1 MKNVIFL
8 NSLLF
13 SVLLFS
19 GLCTLM
25 SCNAEKEMAN
35 KIQYTNADGETYV
48 QLAVPGQA
56 LIMFADGISGS
67 LQREIIEK
75 CGGEVLEYF
84 PSLDSYLVNTGS
96 GHEMDFIYG
105 ARSYSE
111 VEDVQL
117 NNILQSMSVDMYI
130 MDDFSNWDVENNKRG
145 LCSTH
150 GDYCCYAAKSAYAD
164 CPDCISEK
172 KMDFYSADSFW
183 TGFTSSNTNK
193 FLTDIFENATDNSL
207 LLINM
212 SFGPQLGWEKGQQWD
227 ESNSLERIS
236 YVNRYIDGIKSLSNK
251 MVKLSRRNPNFII
264 FKAAGN
270 EGCHMMDEEIFNK
283 LEHKLNY
290 QQLEIVRNHIL
301 YVCAKDNDYYPDDA
315 GKLYARYSNSPSRYC
330 TYMTMTDITHL
341 DLHGTSFST
350 PYLLG
355 KAIKLFDTK
364 GYRPLNIL
372 SGRGLTVTDM
382 VEHIKSVTKKYAEEV
397 QQPGLYTDDYDTES
411 YYYNQRYSFNGVVKY
426 DFEDLCETGEPE
438 LYCYLEIAPIDII
451 PDKNAEYEEPLKNVT
466 RLQIANYDAL
476 SLNGEDVTVSGDLL
490 FHIAGCH
497 IHTDAYLDNVN
508 ISGVTPES
516 PIVGEEEND
525 YCYYY
530 QDIAVIKG
538 VLYGETHTSVDE
550 FTGEKYVRNV
560 YYLEADNPVTVKD
573 RNEGTNL
580 PCVDPIYGQKIISVY
595 GNFNPDR
602 FVDSRVKVRG
612 KFEVSVSSDSE
623 KKLQM
628 NVYDMSL
635 E

>member
-8 NSLLF
+8 F
-13 SVLLFS
+13 PVLLFF

-130 MDDFSNWDVENNKRG
+130 MDDFSNIDREDDKNGV
-145 LCSTH
+145 CVSH
-150 GDYCCYAAKSAYAD
+150 GDYCCYAAKTAYQE
-164 CPDCISEK
+164 CTDCITLNK
-172 KMDFYSADSFW
+172 YDFYNIDSFFKGA
-183 TGFTSSNTNK
+183 TDRNILK
-193 FLTDIFENATDNSL
+193 FLANIFENTDSNDL

-212 SFGPQLGWEKGQQWD
+212 SFCPGLYGNRRLWD
-227 ESNSLERIS
+227 DVSEHERKS
-236 YVNRYIDGIKSLSNK
+236 WTSRYIDSVRFLLKQLR
-251 MVKLSRRNPNFII
+251 KLCRLNPNFII

-270 EGCHMMDEEIFNK
+270 DGCHVMDEVIFSK
-283 LEHKLNY
+283 LDSKLNPE
-290 QQLEIVRNHIL
+290 QLDILRNHL
-301 YVCAKDNDYYPDDA
+301 LFVAARDNDFKGIENYPVDKT
-315 GKLYARYSNSPSRYC
+315 KLYAYYSNSPARYC
-330 TYMTMTDITHL
+330 PYMTMTDITHL
-341 DLHGTSFST
+341 YIPGTSFSS
-350 PYLLG
+350 PYMLG
-355 KAIKLFDTK
+355 KVARLFDTK
-364 GYRPLNIL
+364 GYRPINSP

-382 VEHIKSVTKKYAEEV
+382 VNHIKSVTKKYAEEV

-497 IHTDAYLDNVN
+497 IHTDAYLDNVD
-508 ISGVTPES
+508 ISGGSSETPVVSTEQD
-516 PIVGEEEND
+516 G
-525 YCYYY
+525 YYY
-530 QDIAVIKG
+530 QDTSVIKG
-538 VLYGETHTSVDE
+538 VLYGVARESVDE
-550 FTGEKYVRNV
+550 FTGEKYVQNV

-628 NVYDMSL
+628 YVYDMSL